1 MIYQAGYGTRYA
13 AGIAELNLRRQKSIH
28 KQRSDLKTVQM
39 FTAWVKIIVLACI
52 SEIYGQGENRYHSIN
67 HLSTVAVNIL
77 VDL

>member
-1 MIYQAGYGTRYA
+1 MIHQAGYETWYA
-13 AGIAELNLRRQKSIH
+13 ARTAELNLKRQKSIH
-28 KQRSDLKTVQM
+28 KQCLDLKTVQM

-52 SEIYGQGENRYHSIN
+52 SEIYGQGENRYLSIT